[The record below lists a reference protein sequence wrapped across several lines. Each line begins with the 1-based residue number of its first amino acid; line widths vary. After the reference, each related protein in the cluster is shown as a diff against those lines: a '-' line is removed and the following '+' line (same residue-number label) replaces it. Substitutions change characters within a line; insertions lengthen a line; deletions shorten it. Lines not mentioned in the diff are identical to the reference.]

1 MLSTSNLA
9 ARNIGTGCNVRFMSA
24 TGDRVR
30 AKRAELGLSQS
41 ELGKRAGGISYQAVQ
56 QVEAGG
62 GSKHIV
68 AIARALGVTAEW
80 LQTGTGETI
89 NQPARKYGGHTDS
102 LSQPDAN
109 NLIRVLGMAEC
120 GPDGWSLWN
129 GEVIDHVPR
138 PPNLAGATNAYA
150 VYATGGSMAPR
161 YLAGELVYIHPGK
174 PVTPGCFVLVQM
186 RNPDDG
192 SPPRAFLKRL
202 VRRSGAKVVLEQF
215 DPPKSFNLAVD
226 EIVSMHRVVGSGEA

>member
-1 MLSTSNLA
+1 MF
-9 ARNIGTGCNVRFMSA
+9 RFMTA

-30 AKRAELGLSQS
+30 TRRTELGLTQS

-80 LQTGTGETI
+80 LETGTGDITAALGK
-89 NQPARKYGGHTDS
+89 NRGDSPAVLWQSD
-102 LSQPDAN
+102 PN

-120 GPDGWSLWN
+120 GADGYSLWN
-129 GEVIDHVPR
+129 GDVIDHVPR

-150 VYATGGSMAPR
+150 VYAPGGSMAPR
-161 YLAGELVYIHPGK
+161 YMAGELIYIHPGK

-186 RNPDDG
+186 QPKEEG
-192 SPPRAFLKRL
+192 QAPRAFLKRL
-202 VRRSGAKVVLEQF
+202 VRRSGAKIVLEQF
-215 DPPKSFNLAVD
+215 DPPKSFNLAVE
-226 EIVSMHRVVGSGEA
+226 EIVSIHRVVGSGEA

>member
-1 MLSTSNLA
+1 MWVPDSAENIRQMVAAKIKSGGLDMTEISLGLGKNRTYIQQYISKKSPRWLPEDVRPGLA
-9 ARNIGTGCNVRFMSA
+9 A
-24 TGDRVR
+24 
-30 AKRAELGLSQS
+30 
-41 ELGKRAGGISYQAVQ
+41 
-56 QVEAGG
+56 
-62 GSKHIV
+62 
-68 AIARALGVTAEW
+68 ALGVPEHE
-80 LQTGTGETI
+80 LRRPGINHPGKNHGTS
-89 NQPARKYGGHTDS
+89 AVKV
-102 LSQPDAN
+102 SQHDPN
-109 NLIRVLGMAEC
+109 NLLKVLGMAEC

-186 RNPDDG
+186 QPKEDG
-192 SPPRAFLKRL
+192 QAPRAFLKRL
-202 VRRSGAKVVLEQF
+202 VKRSGAKVVLEQF